1 MSWWGQALCSLLTVL
16 FAIPPASNA
25 ASHTTTVTAL
35 VRDGEGR
42 AISSLTK
49 NDFGI
54 ADNGDPRPIA
64 GFRYLGPS
72 KELITSRPPEGYIVS
87 NRPMAAFNSSQPT
100 TVLLLDTRDTDPEF
114 QRWQEAQSLRF
125 FTMLRQGEDV
135 AVYQLSRNGM
145 VLLHEFS
152 NDARALS
159 NSILPGALSAERGRP
174 ELRPDAIRPVENATA
189 EEFESEGRDSALRAG
204 RYASTCRA
212 VAGLARYLTQFDGRK
227 NLLWISADFPPL
239 GDKVD
244 KQPDATAASC
254 TSMVLALLRANV
266 AAYPVDVRSEI
277 GAEPFNKVPP
287 GHLQAIPGRRKRA
300 LSPALVSSVVTL
312 ARATGGKA
320 IANRSQLAEAMFDAM
335 EASRSAY
342 ELVLDVPDAAWDG
355 KLHKLRVVTSVRD
368 ATVTAK
374 AAYFAGDFAGPEE
387 RGFDSPGIGLS
398 VLPSGEVDATGAI
411 HMKLFIAGG
420 DVEWQRTADKWR
432 ADVDVTVGDG
442 APEAKRAEI
451 SDADNQRLRQ
461 ALVSIDL
468 IVPMLRGAK
477 SVRISVKDSAG
488 DRAGSVTVPLS
499 SKTP

>member
-1 MSWWGQALCSLLTVL
+1 MSWRAHTLCSLLTALIALPPVGAANH
-16 FAIPPASNA
+16 AITL
-25 ASHTTTVTAL
+25 TTL
-35 VRDGEGR
+35 VRDSEGR
-42 AISSLTK
+42 TISSLTR
-49 NDFGI
+49 NDFDI
-54 ADNGDPRPIA
+54 ADNGEPRPVA
-64 GFRYLGPS
+64 SFRYLGPS

-87 NRPMAAFNSSQPT
+87 NRPMAAFNSPQPT

-114 QRWQEAQSLRF
+114 QRWQEAQSIRF

-135 AVYQLSRNGM
+135 AVYQLSKRGF

-159 NSILPGALSAERGRP
+159 TSIVPGALSRESGRA
-174 ELRPDAIRPVENATA
+174 ELRPESIQPVENETA
-189 EEFESEGRDSALRAG
+189 EEFESEGGNSTLRAG
-204 RYASTCRA
+204 RYESTCRA
-212 VAGLARYLTQFDGRK
+212 VAGMARYLGQFQGRK
-227 NLLWISADFPPL
+227 NLLWVSADFPPF

-254 TSMVLALLRANV
+254 TAMVLALLRADV
-266 AAYPVDVRSEI
+266 AVYPVDVRSEI
-277 GAEPFNKVPP
+277 GPEPFNKVPP

-342 ELVLDVPDAAWDG
+342 ELVFDVPDAAWDG
-355 KLHKLRVVTSVRD
+355 KLHKLRITTSIRD
-368 ATVTAK
+368 ANVMTK
-374 AAYFAGDFAGPEE
+374 AAYFAGDFVGPED

-398 VLPSGEVDATGAI
+398 VLPSGEVDAEGAI

-420 DVEWQRTADKWR
+420 DVAWQRTGDKWR

-442 APEAKRAEI
+442 TPEAKRAEI
-451 SDADNQRLRQ
+451 SDADHQHLRQ
-461 ALVSIDL
+461 ALVSMDL
-468 IVPMLRGAK
+468 TVPVLRGMKTAE
-477 SVRISVKDSAG
+477 ISVQDSVG
-488 DRAGSVTVPLS
+488 RRMGSVTVPLGS
-499 SKTP
+499 ITP